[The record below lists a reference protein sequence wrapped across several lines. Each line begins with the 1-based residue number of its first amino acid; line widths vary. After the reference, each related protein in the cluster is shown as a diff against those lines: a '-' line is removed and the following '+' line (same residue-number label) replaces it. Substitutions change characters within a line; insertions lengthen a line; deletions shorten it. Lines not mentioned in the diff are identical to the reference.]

1 MLSLKTFSLVVTAAV
16 AMNGITALEQGDPAN
31 VPQSNLAPSD
41 SPVQSQT
48 LVPAW
53 TTQTPTASN
62 GGSYSYDSTGS
73 SVAGSSEIDEGS
85 DAKSNGAFTIPPS
98 TDSGSEFNFKSPP
111 PPPSSPGSLSTGSD
125 LGVGSGSAPNDK
137 EGLPTLSSSRSSP
150 TGSPDLN
157 ENDHAIIGSSKS
169 DGIQRSGDGSESQG
183 STSLPESSTSASA
196 PCDEALSLAGSSAT
210 GSQVDSSSDT
220 DQSVPGSESGSQ
232 PSGSTGP
239 SEDSSSSPSNYPS
252 QTLETGSQVEGSSDI
267 TQGSDANSP
276 NQSDDSTAIESN
288 GTPPSS
294 NQSQTNG
301 SKVAGSS
308 GTEPKFPSKS
318 TSCKRRLRQ

>member
-31 VPQSNLAPSD
+31 VPQSTLAPSD

-48 LVPAW
+48 LAPAW

-98 TDSGSEFNFKSPP
+98 TDSGSEFNLKSPP

-150 TGSPDLN
+150 TGSSDLN
-157 ENDHAIIGSSKS
+157 ENGCKLWRSCPYVVLVTLKNLSTRFFYFFQAAEGLQHCLIGP
-169 DGIQRSGDGSESQG
+169 R
-183 STSLPESSTSASA
+183 
-196 PCDEALSLAGSSAT
+196 
-210 GSQVDSSSDT
+210 
-220 DQSVPGSESGSQ
+220 
-232 PSGSTGP
+232 
-239 SEDSSSSPSNYPS
+239 
-252 QTLETGSQVEGSSDI
+252 
-267 TQGSDANSP
+267 
-276 NQSDDSTAIESN
+276 
-288 GTPPSS
+288 
-294 NQSQTNG
+294 
-301 SKVAGSS
+301 
-308 GTEPKFPSKS
+308 
-318 TSCKRRLRQ
+318 